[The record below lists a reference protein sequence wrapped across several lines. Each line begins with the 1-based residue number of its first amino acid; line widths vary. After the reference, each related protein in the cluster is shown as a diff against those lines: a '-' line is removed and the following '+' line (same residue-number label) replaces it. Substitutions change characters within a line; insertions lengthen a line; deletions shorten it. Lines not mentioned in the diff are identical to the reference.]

1 MNSLT
6 TRRLILALGLSAIF
20 GGAFY
25 LLSLFR
31 GGPILRDANEEL
43 YSVPNADMAPSA
55 KGPWPRVGIDSE
67 LIEFGNGLEGDEL
80 VRSVTLRNDGEAPLR
95 VRSGSVACDCELEGL
110 PTEPIAPG
118 DSVEL
123 KYIWRPILVAN
134 ELRQPYEIV
143 TNDPQKPRIRLK
155 IQGEAIELYRIL
167 PDKEWKLQLL
177 SEVGRNVFI
186 GRVASQ
192 AKPDFRVTSVDVGG
206 APIDVTVR
214 PPNPE
219 DAAATARKDPVWE
232 IQVSVRPEMP
242 VGTFDFPIILHTD
255 IPDVTQRDRVG
266 GTTGVDVTVNV
277 TGRRKGPFRII
288 GKGWYEE
295 RDLLSLGTFP
305 AATGRSQKYLF
316 FCEDAAH
323 RDIQIQKIESD
334 ADPLK
339 FELRKDED
347 FKGRGAKFELVVTFP
362 PGENPTSRRES
373 NAATVRILTDHPTC
387 PEIAF
392 ICEYTAS

>member
-31 GGPILRDANEEL
+31 GGPILRDATEEL
-43 YSVPNADMAPSA
+43 YPDPYADMAPSA

-67 LIEFGNGLEGDEL
+67 LIDFGNGLEGDEL
-80 VRSVTLRNDGEAPLR
+80 IRKVVLRNDGEAPLR

-143 TNDPQKPRIRLK
+143 TNDPQKPRIRLT
-155 IQGEAIELYRIL
+155 IQGETVEVYRIL
-167 PDKEWKLQLL
+167 PDKVWKLPLL
-177 SEVGRNVFI
+177 SEAGPNVFL
-186 GRVASQ
+186 GRVVSQ

-214 PPNPE
+214 PPNAE
-219 DAAATARKDPVWE
+219 DAAATSRQDLVWE
-232 IQVSVRPEMP
+232 VQVVVRPEMP

-255 IPDVTQRDRVG
+255 IPEVKKRESVAE
-266 GTTGVDVTVNV
+266 TTGLELTVNV

-295 RDLLSLGTFP
+295 KELLSLGTFP

-316 FCEDAAH
+316 ICEDAAH
-323 RDIQIQKIESD
+323 PEIQIQNIESD
-334 ADPLK
+334 AAPLK
-339 FELRKDED
+339 FELRKDVD
-347 FKGRGAKFELVVTFP
+347 FKGRGAKFELVITFP
-362 PGENPTSRRES
+362 PGESPASRRES
-373 NAATVRILTDHPTC
+373 SAATVRIQTDHPTC

-392 ICEYTAS
+392 SCEYTAS